1 VTCAEMFER
10 MLEADLSEL
19 RLDAASPLAAHLRTC
34 TRCRSIAAR
43 VRHDTSLLAT
53 AVARRHARRNSAVRR
68 YAAVAVAASL
78 CVVLARSWPTADQA
92 RVLVTMR
99 GAVVAAADTISADDA
114 PPSSVRTV
122 PATSLRAHVAK
133 QRSAPPAIA
142 TTGGAVTNPVRPQR
156 LAVAVA
162 ERPRSIAAIRLQE
175 TPDTPLGSTVSA
187 DPTDRKRAIIIRT
200 ANPAITVVW
209 LQD

>member
-1 VTCAEMFER
+1 
-10 MLEADLSEL
+10 
-19 RLDAASPLAAHLRTC
+19 
-34 TRCRSIAAR
+34 
-43 VRHDTSLLAT
+43 LLAT
-53 AVARRHARRNSAVRR
+53 AVARRHARRTSAVRR

-78 CVVLARSWPTADQA
+78 CVVLARSWPTADQT